1 MKRLSEYVLNNYI
14 SIYENFSSN
23 HILSEDEINNSD
35 DNVFNEGFWDFL
47 SQIFKSLFGNASD
60 DTKHY
65 GENIFGHGKEKFG
78 NSYQNEVGKLLKE
91 NNIKKF
97 ISLVERVRKS
107 WVTKKTMDEKKSYA
121 EACFILELKKKI
133 LIDEGEK
140 KDIKLIDKRIEEY
153 TKKAGEALQQTKEE
167 IQNVNKQNKKE
178 KTGHGAPSQELID
191 AADKA
196 FEEYKNEIKQL
207 CKKAKTTPEQLKNV
221 IFELCKGDD
230 SLKTI
235 TDPKIIFT
243 FAVMACGGKIA
254 QAFNESNNV
263 IAMYMGTIAFLI
275 QNNELK
281 ISDKEV

>member
-133 LIDEGEK
+133 LIDEGEE
-140 KDIKLIDKRIEEY
+140 KDIKLIEKRIEEY
-153 TKKAGEALQQTKEE
+153 KKKAGEALQQTKEE

-178 KTGHGAPSQELID
+178 KTGHGAPSQELSD

-196 FEEYKNEIKQL
+196 FEEYKSEIDQL
-207 CKKAKTTPEQLKNV
+207 CKAGNTTPEQLKNV
-221 IFELCKGDD
+221 VFQLVKSDKV
-230 SLKTI
+230 LNTI
-235 TDPKIIFT
+235 
-243 FAVMACGGKIA
+243 
-254 QAFNESNNV
+254 NESKTVFGLCIMAIGAKLAESFEGDYNV
-263 IAMYMGTIAFLI
+263 IAMFMGTVGALAEKKKL
-275 QNNELK
+275 N
-281 ISDKEV
+281 